1 MNALGIIKPA
11 VEIITA
17 IGVGAVV
24 SNVVKF
30 TTPLEMG
37 LIQKISVRVGTV
49 LLSSAISSA
58 VYQHTI
64 RPIND
69 AFAALDKTK
78 TEQKSPKEQ
87 S

>member
-17 IGVGAVV
+17 ISVGAVV
-24 SNVVKF
+24 SNVIKF

-37 LIQKISVRVGTV
+37 LIQKISVRVGGV
-49 LLSSAISSA
+49 LLSSAISST
-58 VYQHTI
+58 VYQHAM

-69 AFAALDKTK
+69 AFAALDKSKNERITPK
-78 TEQKSPKEQ
+78 DKS
-87 S
+87 